1 MRTVSELA
9 ELAGVTVR
17 TLHHYDDI
25 GLLAPSQRTA
35 AGYRLYDRHDLLRLQ
50 QIMFWRALGLPLAQ
64 IQQLLDDP
72 DYDRVD
78 ALTQQRAIVTEQLDE
93 VSGMLKAVDQALEEA
108 QGGTPVSDE
117 AMFEVFDNAEYAEEV
132 EERWGDTDAYRQSQ
146 ERAKHWT
153 DADRERIV
161 RDGIEHAERMAQ
173 AMQQGVA
180 SDSEQAMDL
189 AEEARRGIDEQFYD
203 CSKEMHIA
211 LGEMYVQDPRFTQY
225 YDQHAEG
232 LAAWFNEAI
241 KANAER

>member
-1 MRTVSELA
+1 MRTVSEVA

-35 AGYRLYDRHDLLRLQ
+35 AGYRLYSREDLLRLQ
-50 QIMFWRALGLPLAQ
+50 QIMFWRALGLPLGQ
-64 IQQLLDDP
+64 IQQLLDDA

-78 ALTQQRAIVTEQLDE
+78 ALTQQRAMLAEQLDE
-93 VSGMLKAVDQALEEA
+93 VSGMLKAVDEALEEA
-108 QGGTPVSDE
+108 QGGTPVEEDK
-117 AMFEVFDNAEYAEEV
+117 MFEAFDNAQYAEEV
-132 EERWGDTDAYRQSQ
+132 QDRWGDTDAYRQSQ

-153 DADRERIV
+153 DADKQRMVREGV
-161 RDGIEHAERMAQ
+161 EHTKRMAEV
-173 AMQQGVA
+173 MQQGVA
-180 SDSEQAMDL
+180 PDSEQAMDL

-203 CSKEMHIA
+203 CSKEMHVN
-211 LGEMYVQDPRFTQY
+211 LGEMYVQDPRFTHY

-232 LAAWFNEAI
+232 LAAWFNQAI